1 MVTDAKLAEHLA
13 HWGIDVMRME
23 KTEKSMA
30 ELQIDLNKGFEF
42 DKITEAGAELAQAS
56 GARRVGLKNL
66 GNTCYV
72 NSVLQCLKE
81 VAAYEQRYCAGADA
95 IFESS
100 PADPTGDFCTQMAK
114 IAVGLVTDRYAKG
127 SGPGDDAPVAAVQPK
142 MFKAIV
148 GKGHPEFSTGRQQ
161 DAVEYF
167 QHLLEVMT
175 RAERAETGRAGA
187 SDGSK
192 FTASQF
198 EFEVEERVACVESGK
213 VRYVTRRENVLPLEV
228 PVELATNKEDLAR
241 ERELKRQK
249 TESGESGERQGDDD
263 AASEPTRPIVP
274 FDACLSAFA
283 ADETVDDFYSTALG
297 RKGVAAKRA
306 RLKTMPPILAVQVR
320 RYYVAEDWTP
330 KKLDVLVPMPET
342 VDVES
347 VRGTGLAPGEEEL
360 PADADEG
367 GGGGGG
373 SGSGAGGEPQAPV
386 EPDASIVAQ
395 LVSMGFSEKGSKRA
409 ALATEAPPRREPRSG
424 SSPTW
429 KTRTSTIPRRSRR
442 SRAANRELTRHPT
455 PRTSRCSRRWAL
467 PKITRRRRSSR
478 ATGTSSARRIGSS
491 PAPTTS
497 TPRSPRL
504 TPRRRAIDP
513 PRRHPGCRVQR
524 RVRGRAG
531 QIRALRGC
539 VAHGRQHRVRSLR
552 RARQD
557 RGPVAH
563 LQRSQG
569 GDQSE
574 AAARAGLPLLL
585 QAQRVM
591 RLGRGGFGNSPTS
604 RIKKRFCR
612 FACRV
617 SFLGRVSQPSGFTTS
632 TTRAR
637 TPRPSQV
644 SGTISGHQ
652 FLKTPRAYR
661 IPQVLKLWR
670 DPATFTCGPTSPRRI
685 SERPS
690 WRRTASASSP
700 CPSSD
705 SGSTPGTAGTA
716 WTGLKTLRAAIT
728 TRPTVAV
735 AVNFGA
741 PCALDALD
749 VKLPDG
755 RVDDRTANIVH
766 QSCRSWHGVQPKSL
780 ADILHVEIRDRR
792 LFDDSTDPRAIV
804 SLPIASFIESA
815 FVNADADG
823 AKQDL
828 SFESPDCKT
837 SGTVTVRLKFHL
849 QADVLAALARGVGLE
864 DASGASV
871 VAADTLAA
879 VKLGVLLPD
888 KDAERKKME
897 ADEAKTFKRSN
908 NNGKGA
914 DGSYN
919 SMTAGIKRFLSE
931 RVQVARQAAQPVRQH
946 ARQLRT
952 PGGAA
957 LARQEPNPES
967 W

>member
-1 MVTDAKLAEHLA
+1 MQQDECTFSFDTPLSPGGLLTNLATHRSVGVDFIDMERRLCAKHGDPSSLYLLQRWRRVKKPQEELDAKRDPTKLAIGVEGGFNVDDDADYDVVKANFLRVYPAGIDVELPCEDLPMTVAQCVDAILQHAGVHAQEEVATWQEERRESRYADALVQEPSEGRKIPPDPKAWRCAETGATENLWLNLSDGFIGSGRKNWDGSGGNGSALRHYDKCKAEGKEYPLAVKLGTITPAGADVYSYAADEDDMVTDAKLAEHLA

-81 VAAYEQRYCAGADA
+81 VAAYERRYCAGADA

-100 PADPTGDFCTQMAK
+100 PADATGDFCTQMAK

-127 SGPGDDAPVAAVQPK
+127 SGSDDDAPAAAAAVQPR

-360 PADADEG
+360 PPADADEG

-395 LVSMGFSEKGSKRA
+395 LVSMGFSENGSKRA
-409 ALATEAPPRREPRSG
+409 ALATGNSSAEGAAEWVFAHMEDPDFNDPP
-424 SSPTW
+424 
-429 KTRTSTIPRRSRR
+429 TIPAIPGGQSGADASPDPANVAMLASMGFAENHATAALIACDGNIERAADWLF
-442 SRAANRELTRHPT
+442 SRADDLDA
-455 PRTSRCSRRWAL
+455 A
-467 PKITRRRRSSR
+467 
-478 ATGTSSARRIGSS
+478 
-491 PAPTTS
+491 
-497 TPRSPRL
+497 
-504 TPRRRAIDP
+504 
-513 PRRHPGCRVQR
+513 
-524 RVRGRAG
+524 
-531 QIRALRGC
+531 
-539 VAHGRQHRVRSLR
+539 VAEVN
-552 RARQD
+552 
-557 RGPVAH
+557 
-563 LQRSQG
+563 
-569 GDQSE
+569 
-574 AAARAGLPLLL
+574 AAAAGHRS
-585 QAQRVM
+585 A
-591 RLGRGGFGNSPTS
+591 TS
-604 RIKKRFCR
+604 
-612 FACRV
+612 A
-617 SFLGRVSQPSGFTTS
+617 
-632 TTRAR
+632 
-637 TPRPSQV
+637 
-644 SGTISGHQ
+644 
-652 FLKTPRAYR
+652 
-661 IPQVLKLWR
+661 
-670 DPATFTCGPTSPRRI
+670 
-685 SERPS
+685 
-690 WRRTASASSP
+690 
-700 CPSSD
+700 
-705 SGSTPGTAGTA
+705 
-716 WTGLKTLRAAIT
+716 
-728 TRPTVAV
+728 
-735 AVNFGA
+735 
-741 PCALDALD
+741 
-749 VKLPDG
+749 
-755 RVDDRTANIVH
+755 
-766 QSCRSWHGVQPKSL
+766 
-780 ADILHVEIRDRR
+780 
-792 LFDDSTDPRAIV
+792 
-804 SLPIASFIESA
+804 
-815 FVNADADG
+815 
-823 AKQDL
+823 
-828 SFESPDCKT
+828 
-837 SGTVTVRLKFHL
+837 
-849 QADVLAALARGVGLE
+849 
-864 DASGASV
+864 
-871 VAADTLAA
+871 
-879 VKLGVLLPD
+879 
-888 KDAERKKME
+888 
-897 ADEAKTFKRSN
+897 
-908 NNGKGA
+908 
-914 DGSYN
+914 
-919 SMTAGIKRFLSE
+919 
-931 RVQVARQAAQPVRQH
+931 
-946 ARQLRT
+946 
-952 PGGAA
+952 PGGA
-957 LARQEPNPES
+957 ES
-967 W
+967 NGECEDGPGRYELFGVVSHMGGNTACGHYVAHVKIEGQWHIFNDRKVAISQKPPLELGYLYFYRRSA